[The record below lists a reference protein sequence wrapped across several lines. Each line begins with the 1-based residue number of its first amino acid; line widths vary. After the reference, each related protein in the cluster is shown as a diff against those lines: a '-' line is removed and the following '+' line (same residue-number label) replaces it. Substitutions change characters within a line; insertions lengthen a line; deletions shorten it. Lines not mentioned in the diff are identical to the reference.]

1 MLQSCLLFLLITLS
15 SCPCMH
21 EQQLLVIDHV
31 TPSSLPLQSFRLK
44 YEAPKDNFFPV
55 FESIFV
61 LDCPP
66 ELLRSVIGNKLMMEG
81 EHWQWHII
89 NTYIWAAESER
100 VSSLYR
106 DNKSL
111 LCWSG
116 WPGGDCSSPQN
127 TLRKHIHTHTD
138 THTCAAC

>member
-1 MLQSCLLFLLITLS
+1 
-15 SCPCMH
+15 MH

-81 EHWQWHII
+81 EH
-89 NTYIWAAESER
+89 
-100 VSSLYR
+100 
-106 DNKSL
+106 
-111 LCWSG
+111 
-116 WPGGDCSSPQN
+116 
-127 TLRKHIHTHTD
+127 
-138 THTCAAC
+138 